1 MSELDKLLRELCPDG
16 VEYKKLGEI
25 ATISRGGNFQKKD
38 FLTEGV
44 PCIHYGQIYTKYG
57 LFTDKTFTFI
67 SEECAKKQKRA
78 QPNDIVMAV
87 TSENIE
93 DVCKCLAWLGDEPVA
108 VSGHSAIIHHDQN
121 AKYLVYYFHSQM
133 FFAQKRKLAHG
144 TKVIEVTPDALVDI
158 TLPIP
163 PAEIQCEIVRI
174 LDNFTNLTAELT
186 AELTARKMQYSYYR
200 DNLLSFNMPV
210 SKKKIGEITRVFSAA
225 RVHKNEWTQ
234 EGVPFYRSSDVISKF
249 NGVENSRGKAY
260 ISFDLYKRLSAKSG
274 KIMKDDI
281 LITGG
286 GTIGIPYVVPS
297 DEPIYVKDADLLC
310 IQKSKEFNSRFLYHY
325 FLSTEFRKYLENIT
339 HNATIA
345 HYTISQI
352 ENTPVPLPLL
362 DVQNRIVNVL
372 DNFEKICSDLNI
384 GLPAEIEARQKQYEY
399 YRDKLLTFAE
409 TGNTILSRAEQ
420 SRAEQ
425 SRAEQSRAEQSRAL
439 IKLVQYV
446 YGCVWLELGDVIVSL
461 NTGLNPR
468 KFFKLNTEDATN
480 YYITIREMKDGKIV
494 PSEKTDRM
502 NDEARKLCN
511 NRSNLEVGD
520 VLFSGTGTIGET
532 AVIEKEPS
540 NWNIKEG
547 VYAIKP
553 NQTMIQPM
561 YLRYILMTD
570 FIKKEYMKKAAG
582 GTVQSVPM
590 GELKKI
596 RIPVPSLQ
604 EQNRI
609 VGVLKQLDDLCNDL
623 TSGLPAEIEARQK
636 QYEYYRDK
644 LLTFK
649 ERG

>member
-1 MSELDKLLRELCPDG
+1 MSKLDELIRELCPDG

-25 ATISRGGNFQKKD
+25 ATVLRGASPRPIKKYITNDSDGVNWIKIGDVPVGSKYITQSEEKITKEGAEKSRYVRKGD
-38 FLTEGV
+38 FILSNSMSFGR
-44 PCIHYGQIYTKYG
+44 PYILAIDGCIHDGW
-57 LFTDKTFTFI
+57 LSI
-67 SEECAKKQKRA
+67 SNFKDVFLSDYLYYLLSSSAIQQEMKKRA
-78 QPNDIVMAV
+78 SFGGAVQNLNADIVKALV
-87 TSENIE
+87 
-93 DVCKCLAWLGDEPVA
+93 LPVPP
-108 VSGHSAIIHHDQN
+108 
-121 AKYLVYYFHSQM
+121 
-133 FFAQKRKLAHG
+133 
-144 TKVIEVTPDALVDI
+144 IEV
-158 TLPIP
+158 
-163 PAEIQCEIVRI
+163 QSEIVRI
-174 LDNFTNLTAELT
+174 LDNFTKLTAELT

-352 ENTPVPLPLL
+352 ENTPVPLPPL

-439 IKLVQYV
+439 IKLLQYV
-446 YGCVWLELGDVIVSL
+446 FGYAMLPLSEIANVFRGEYITKKNEKAGNVPVILG
-461 NTGLNPR
+461 GQEP
-468 KFFKLNTEDATN
+468 A
-480 YYITIREMKDGKIV
+480 YYIDRANHTGEIVAVARSGASAGFVSYWDKPIFITDGFGY
-494 PSEKTDRM
+494 
-502 NDEARKLCN
+502 
-511 NRSNLEVGD
+511 EV
-520 VLFSGTGTIGET
+520 
-532 AVIEKEPS
+532 
-540 NWNIKEG
+540 
-547 VYAIKP
+547 
-553 NQTMIQPM
+553 
-561 YLRYILMTD
+561 
-570 FIKKEYMKKAAG
+570 KKEVAIPKYLYYVLKNKEIELNGMKRGAG
-582 GTVQSVPM
+582 VPHVS
-590 GELKKI
+590 GERLGEI
-596 RIPVPSLQ
+596 NLPVPPIE
-604 EQNRI
+604 EQKRVVSI
-609 VGVLKQLDDLCNDL
+609 LDRFDAICNDL

-636 QYEYYRDK
+636 QYECYRDK

>member
-1 MSELDKLLRELCPDG
+1 MSKLEELVRDLCPDG

-25 ATISRGGNFQKKD
+25 ATIFRGGNFQKKD

-57 LFTDKTFTFI
+57 LFADKTFTFI
-67 SEECAKKQKRA
+67 SEERAKKQKMA

-174 LDNFTNLTAELT
+174 LDNFTNLAAELT

-372 DNFEKICSDLNI
+372 DNFERICSDLNI

-553 NQTMIQPM
+553 NQTMIEPM

-604 EQNRI
+604 EQSRI
-609 VGVLKQLDDLCNDL
+609 VEVLKKLDDLCNGL
-623 TSGLPAEIEARQK
+623 TNGLPAEIEARQK

-644 LLTFK
+644 LLSFK
-649 ERG
+649 ERL

>member
-1 MSELDKLLRELCPDG
+1 MSKLDELIRELCPNG
-16 VEYKKLGEI
+16 VEHKRIGDFAMCFPGATPKTTHPEYWKNGTISWMSSGEVNQGEVAFTEKKITQKGYDETSTKMVPVGTVVIALAGQGKTRGKVAITRIPLCTNQSLCAIVVDKTVISKYLFHYLRSQYARIREISSGDGTRGGLNLKMIKAYVVPVPPIEVQEEIVRILDSYTEKIDKLTQNLMAEITTRSTQYNYYRDKLLKVETNTHKYKLGEI
-25 ATISRGGNFQKKD
+25 ATVTKLAGFEFTNYVTYSENGNIIALRGLNIKNGRLDLHDVKYVDKSD
-38 FLTEGV
+38 FSKLGRSKLH
-44 PCIHYGQIYTKYG
+44 IGDM
-57 LFTDKTFTFI
+57 LFTYVGTVGQVAIVDEEDKYYLAPNVALI
-67 SEECAKKQKRA
+67 RCDKKILLPQYMK
-78 QPNDIVMAV
+78 
-87 TSENIE
+87 
-93 DVCKCLAWLGDEPVA
+93 
-108 VSGHSAIIHHDQN
+108 
-121 AKYLVYYFHSQM
+121 YYFQTTQFWDKQIRRLLQASSMQNIPM
-133 FFAQKRKLAHG
+133 EKIRKF
-144 TKVIEVTPDALVDI
+144 
-158 TLPIP
+158 
-163 PAEIQCEIVRI
+163 EI
-174 LDNFTNLTAELT
+174 A
-186 AELTARKMQYSYYR
+186 
-200 DNLLSFNMPV
+200 
-210 SKKKIGEITRVFSAA
+210 
-225 RVHKNEWTQ
+225 
-234 EGVPFYRSSDVISKF
+234 
-249 NGVENSRGKAY
+249 
-260 ISFDLYKRLSAKSG
+260 
-274 KIMKDDI
+274 
-281 LITGG
+281 
-286 GTIGIPYVVPS
+286 VPS
-297 DEPIYVKDADLLC
+297 
-310 IQKSKEFNSRFLYHY
+310 
-325 FLSTEFRKYLENIT
+325 
-339 HNATIA
+339 
-345 HYTISQI
+345 
-352 ENTPVPLPLL
+352 L

-425 SRAEQSRAEQSRAL
+425 SRAL
-439 IKLVQYV
+439 IKLLQYV

-502 NDEARKLCN
+502 NDEARMLCN

-553 NQTMIQPM
+553 NQTMIQSM

-596 RIPVPSLQ
+596 KIPVPSLQ
-604 EQNRI
+604 EQSRI
-609 VGVLKQLDDLCNDL
+609 TGVLKQLDDLCNDL

-644 LLTFK
+644 LLSFK
-649 ERG
+649 EHKDELYD